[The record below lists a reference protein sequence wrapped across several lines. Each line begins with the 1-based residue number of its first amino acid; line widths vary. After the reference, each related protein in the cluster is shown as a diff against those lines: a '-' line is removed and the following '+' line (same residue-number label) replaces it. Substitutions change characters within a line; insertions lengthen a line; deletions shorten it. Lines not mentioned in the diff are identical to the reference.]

1 MQACLERRLKMKIN
15 EENFII
21 QLRKRNEK
29 ALDYVIDNYGWIIK
43 SIVKKHLYNLYSIQ
57 DECINDVLMGIWNNI
72 DTFDESK
79 SEFKN
84 WVGGIAK
91 FKSMDYK
98 RKYLKG
104 LKYENIDDL
113 NIAVADS
120 THEILKD
127 ELSLEVEEMLNCLN
141 EKDRGLFYKLYVEEI
156 EINKISEKT
165 GMKRDAIYNRVSRA
179 KKKIR
184 DIFKL
189 GESRGY

>member
-1 MQACLERRLKMKIN
+1 MKIN

-43 SIVKKHLYNLYSIQ
+43 SIVEKHLYNLQSVQ
-57 DECINDVLMGIWNNI
+57 DECINDVLIGIWNNI
-72 DTFDESK
+72 DTFDENK

-84 WVGGIAK
+84 WVAGIAK
-91 FKSMDYK
+91 FKSIDYK

-104 LKYENIDDL
+104 LEYENIDDL
-113 NIAVADS
+113 NISVSES
-120 THEILKD
+120 TYEILEN

-141 EKDRGLFYKLYVEEI
+141 EKDRDLFYILYVEEI
-156 EINKISEKT
+156 EVNKISEET
-165 GMKRDAIYNRVSRA
+165 GIKRDAIYNRVSRA

-184 DIFKL
+184 DIFKFK
-189 GESRGY
+189 ESRGY

>member
-1 MQACLERRLKMKIN
+1 MKIN

-29 ALDYVIDNYGWIIK
+29 ALDYVIDTYGWIIK
-43 SIVKKHLYNLYSIQ
+43 SIVKKHLYNLQSVQ
-57 DECINDVLMGIWNNI
+57 DECINDVLIVIWNNI
-72 DTFDESK
+72 DTFDENK

-84 WVGGIAK
+84 WVAGIAK
-91 FKSMDYK
+91 FKSIDYK

-104 LKYENIDDL
+104 LEYENIDDL
-113 NIAVADS
+113 NISVSES
-120 THEILKD
+120 TYEILEN

-141 EKDRGLFYKLYVEEI
+141 EKDRDLFYKLYVEEI
-156 EINKISEKT
+156 EVNKISEET

-184 DIFKL
+184 DIFKFK
-189 GESRGY
+189 ESRGY

>member
-1 MQACLERRLKMKIN
+1 MKIN
-15 EENFII
+15 EGNFII

-43 SIVKKHLYNLYSIQ
+43 SIVKKHLYNLQSVQ

-72 DTFDESK
+72 DTFDENK

-84 WVGGIAK
+84 WAAGIAK
-91 FKSMDYK
+91 FKSIDYK
-98 RKYLKG
+98 WKYLKG
-104 LKYENIDDL
+104 LEYENIDDL
-113 NIAVADS
+113 NIAAADS
-120 THEILKD
+120 IHELLKD

-141 EKDRGLFYKLYVEEI
+141 EKDRDLFYKLYVEEI
-156 EINKISEKT
+156 EMNKISEKT

-184 DIFKL
+184 DVFKL
-189 GESRGY
+189 DESRGY

>member
-1 MQACLERRLKMKIN
+1 MKIN

-29 ALDYVIDNYGWIIK
+29 ALDYVIDTYGWIIK
-43 SIVKKHLYNLYSIQ
+43 SIVKKHLYNLQSVQ
-57 DECINDVLMGIWNNI
+57 DECINDVLIGIWNNI
-72 DTFDESK
+72 DTFDENK

-84 WVGGIAK
+84 WVAGIAK
-91 FKSMDYK
+91 FKSIDYK

-104 LKYENIDDL
+104 LEYENIDDL
-113 NIAVADS
+113 NISVSES
-120 THEILKD
+120 TYEILEN

-141 EKDRGLFYKLYVEEI
+141 EKDRDLFYKLYVEEI
-156 EINKISEKT
+156 EVNKISEET

-184 DIFKL
+184 DIFKFK
-189 GESRGY
+189 ESRGY

>member
-1 MQACLERRLKMKIN
+1 MKIN

-29 ALDYVIDNYGWIIK
+29 ALDYVIDTYGWIIK
-43 SIVKKHLYNLYSIQ
+43 SIVKKHLYNLQSVQ
-57 DECINDVLMGIWNNI
+57 DECINDVLMGIRNNI
-72 DTFDESK
+72 TTFDENK

-84 WVGGIAK
+84 WIAGIAK
-91 FKSMDYK
+91 FKSIDYK

-104 LKYENIDDL
+104 LEYENIDDL
-113 NIAVADS
+113 NISVSES
-120 THEILKD
+120 TYEILEN

-141 EKDRGLFYKLYVEEI
+141 EKDRDLFYKLYVEEI
-156 EINKISEKT
+156 EVNKISEET

-184 DIFKL
+184 DIFKFK
-189 GESRGY
+189 ESRGY

>member
-1 MQACLERRLKMKIN
+1 MKIN

-21 QLRKRNEK
+21 QLRRKNEK

-43 SIVKKHLYNLYSIQ
+43 SIVKKHLYNLQSVQ

-72 DTFDESK
+72 DTFDENK
-79 SEFKN
+79 SDFKN
-84 WVGGIAK
+84 WVAGIAK
-91 FKSMDYK
+91 FKSIDYK

-104 LKYENIDDL
+104 LEYENIDDL
-113 NIAVADS
+113 NISVSDS
-120 THEILKD
+120 TYEILKN

-141 EKDRGLFYKLYVEEI
+141 RKDRDLFYKLYVEEV
-156 EINKISEKT
+156 EVNKISEET

-184 DIFKL
+184 DIYKFK
-189 GESRGY
+189 ESRGY

>member
-1 MQACLERRLKMKIN
+1 MKIN

-43 SIVKKHLYNLYSIQ
+43 SIVKKHLYNLQSVQ
-57 DECINDVLMGIWNNI
+57 DECINDVLIGIWNNI
-72 DTFDESK
+72 DTFDENK

-84 WVGGIAK
+84 WVAGIAK
-91 FKSMDYK
+91 FKSIDYK

-104 LKYENIDDL
+104 LEYENIDDL
-113 NIAVADS
+113 NISVSES
-120 THEILKD
+120 TYEILEN
-127 ELSLEVEEMLNCLN
+127 ELSLDVEEMLNCLN
-141 EKDRGLFYKLYVEEI
+141 EKDRDLFYKLYVEEI
-156 EINKISEKT
+156 EVNKISEET

-184 DIFKL
+184 DIFKFK
-189 GESRGY
+189 ESRGY

>member
-1 MQACLERRLKMKIN
+1 MKIN

-21 QLRKRNEK
+21 QLRRKNEK

-43 SIVKKHLYNLYSIQ
+43 FIVKKHLYNLQSVQ

-72 DTFDESK
+72 DTFDENK
-79 SEFKN
+79 SDFKN
-84 WVGGIAK
+84 WVAGIAK
-91 FKSMDYK
+91 FKSIDYK

-104 LKYENIDDL
+104 LEYENIDDL
-113 NIAVADS
+113 NISVSDS
-120 THEILKD
+120 TYEILKN

-141 EKDRGLFYKLYVEEI
+141 RKDRDLFYKLYVEEV
-156 EINKISEKT
+156 EVNKISEET

-184 DIFKL
+184 DIFKFK
-189 GESRGY
+189 ESRGY

>member
-1 MQACLERRLKMKIN
+1 MKIN

-43 SIVKKHLYNLYSIQ
+43 SIVKKHLYNLQSVQ
-57 DECINDVLMGIWNNI
+57 DECINDVLIGIWNNI
-72 DTFDESK
+72 DTFDENK

-84 WVGGIAK
+84 WIAGIAK
-91 FKSMDYK
+91 FKSIDYK

-104 LKYENIDDL
+104 LEYENIDDL
-113 NIAVADS
+113 NISVSES
-120 THEILKD
+120 TYEILEN

-141 EKDRGLFYKLYVEEI
+141 EKDRDLFYKLYVEEI
-156 EINKISEKT
+156 EVNKISEET
-165 GMKRDAIYNRVSRA
+165 GMKRDTIYNRVSRA

-184 DIFKL
+184 DIFKFK
-189 GESRGY
+189 ESRGY